1 MNFENIIIT
10 YLGVLL
16 LLFITLFI
24 LTAINK
30 ANDTY
35 NRSNDGVV
43 LLSICALFW
52 PAVIV
57 IGIVEVCGFL
67 VFWPFKT
74 ANNVLASYIKKK
86 RKQIEE
92 QGE

>member
-16 LLFITLFI
+16 LLSIALFI
-24 LTAINK
+24 VTAINK

-35 NRSNDGVV
+35 NSSNGDVE
-43 LLSICALFW
+43 LLSICALVW
-52 PAVIV
+52 PAAIV
-57 IGIVEVCGFL
+57 ISIVGLCGLL

-74 ANNVLASYIKKK
+74 ANNALASYIKK
-86 RKQIEE
+86 RKQK
-92 QGE
+92 